1 MFGIGPQE
9 LIIIGLL
16 ALIIFGPGRLT
27 SMARDLGRFVNEAR
41 GSIDELKFELESAG
55 EDRDERLGGSSKNPE
70 EGEIREH
77 ERKLPPEEESPLTKQ
92 NP

>member
-1 MFGIGPQE
+1 MLGIGPQE

-16 ALIIFGPGRLT
+16 ALIIFGPGKLA
-27 SMARDLGRFVNEAR
+27 SMARELGRFVNEAR
-41 GSIDELKFELESAG
+41 SSVDELKFELESAD
-55 EDRDERLGGSSKNPE
+55 EDRDDHRRKSSKNPE

-77 ERKLPPEEESPLTKQ
+77 ERKLPPEEESPLAKR

>member
-16 ALIIFGPGRLT
+16 ALIIFGPGKLA

-41 GSIDELKFELESAG
+41 SSVDELKFELEYAG
-55 EDRDERLGGSSKNPE
+55 EDQDERLGGSSKNHE
-70 EGEIREH
+70 ESEIREH
-77 ERKLPPEEESPLTKQ
+77 EKKLPPEEESPLTKQ

>member
-16 ALIIFGPGRLT
+16 ALIIFGPGKLT

-41 GSIDELKFELESAG
+41 SSVDELKFELESAD
-55 EDRDERLGGSSKNPE
+55 EDRDDHRRKSSKNHE
-70 EGEIREH
+70 EGEIRVH
-77 ERKLPPEEESPLTKQ
+77 ERKLPPEEESPLAKQ
-92 NP
+92 DP

>member
-41 GSIDELKFELESAG
+41 SSVDELKFELESAG
-55 EDRDERLGGSSKNPE
+55 EDQDERLGESSKNPE

-77 ERKLPPEEESPLTKQ
+77 ERKLPPEEESHLAKR